1 MAFEIPLTNSLPS
14 FVSSS
19 VQFAV
24 TKQFVSLCFNGKY
37 LMEILRF
44 DRVGIDIID
53 QSDIKCK
60 GNANFF

>member
-1 MAFEIPLTNSLPS
+1 MHFYRFKSFFFFFLVKRIHKSLCIP
-14 FVSSS
+14 
-19 VQFAV
+19 
-24 TKQFVSLCFNGKY
+24 FVSLCFNGKY